1 MRSRVNSIVGYFLL
15 FNLVNEYLYIKKNVG
30 MIIVEYINRYSIE
43 NIGLLMIKNLDI
55 HPMCVID
62 ENAIIDLSLV

>member
-15 FNLVNEYLYIKKNVG
+15 FNLVNEYLYSKKNVG
-30 MIIVEYINRYSIE
+30 IIIVEYINKYNME
-43 NIGLLMIKNLDI
+43 NVGLLMIRNLDI
-55 HPMCVID
+55 HPICVID